1 VKELIAAIHAYLEH
15 YNQTP
20 TRFVWT
26 KDSDMIL
33 AKITRCKEAL
43 GTPH

>member
-1 VKELIAAIHAYLEH
+1 MGIDEYKQA
-15 YNQTP
+15 P

-26 KDSDMIL
+26 KDAHIIL
-33 AKITRCKEAL
+33 DKIRRCKEAL